1 MNPAARKSLILING
15 IKYPMWILPVH
26 AMPMNATGCFF
37 SLRSFSRASSGTI
50 SSMFLF
56 MSASFSFMSI
66 VVEADGGY
74 LNYWVCDLDSS

>member
-1 MNPAARKSLILING
+1 M
-15 IKYPMWILPVH
+15 H

-37 SLRSFSRASSGTI
+37 SLSSFSRDSSGTI
-50 SSMFLF
+50 SSMFRLR
-56 MSASFSFMSI
+56 MASLSFMSI